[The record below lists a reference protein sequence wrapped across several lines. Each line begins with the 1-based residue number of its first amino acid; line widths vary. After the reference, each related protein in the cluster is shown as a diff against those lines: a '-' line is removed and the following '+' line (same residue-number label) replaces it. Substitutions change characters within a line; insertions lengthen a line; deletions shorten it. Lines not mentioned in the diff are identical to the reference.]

1 MQINPDESWLS
12 FDQEA
17 SVLHNKVNFMIL
29 SELHCCDM
37 KQFQVRAFSGWP
49 GTRARVLVVEKNGQQ
64 KTLEIKI
71 ITTRVRSHESVQFDE
86 ADDIAFVEGAL
97 VFPCGRGTT
106 LEVCLVFKSI
116 LKFLSCLHHL
126 GR

>member
-29 SELHCCDM
+29 SELLSCDI

-64 KTLEIKI
+64 KTWEIKI
-71 ITTRVRSHESVQFDE
+71 IAS
-86 ADDIAFVEGAL
+86 
-97 VFPCGRGTT
+97 
-106 LEVCLVFKSI
+106 
-116 LKFLSCLHHL
+116 
-126 GR
+126 